1 MKDSKAQQDRKK
13 FQGRKF
19 TSICLAAALTFSLCP
34 ANVWAAQGDPAVGT
48 ETIQD
53 IEDSAPSTEEE
64 FSQET
69 EEGVPQEETE
79 ETVLPE
85 ETEKTASPEETQENS
100 FPEEAEEEA
109 LPEEITVTGT
119 KDQETSEEAG
129 DSATEESSAPAEI
142 SVFGISDLDADE
154 NGVLRSADAGDWDT
168 MIGQTVNWLKGE
180 NGQI

>member
-85 ETEKTASPEETQENS
+85 ETERRPRRKKHRRILSRKKLRKRPCRKNYS
-100 FPEEAEEEA
+100 NRYKRP
-109 LPEEITVTGT
+109 
-119 KDQETSEEAG
+119 G
-129 DSATEESSAPAEI
+129 D
-142 SVFGISDLDADE
+142 FR
-154 NGVLRSADAGDWDT
+154 RSRRLCHRRKQRSGRNFWFL
-168 MIGQTVNWLKGE
+168 VS
-180 NGQI
+180 QI

>member
-53 IEDSAPSTEEE
+53 IEDSASSTEEE

-69 EEGVPQEETE
+69 EEGVPQ
-79 ETVLPE
+79 E

-129 DSATEESSAPAEI
+129 DS
-142 SVFGISDLDADE
+142 
-154 NGVLRSADAGDWDT
+154 
-168 MIGQTVNWLKGE
+168 
-180 NGQI
+180 